1 MNTPSWECLSY
12 IVSTILYCRLFLFLM
27 AIYIMSSSVRAFLFM
42 LLVPIFWGFTFPI
55 MRLALENSTTHQF
68 VFWRFLAAT
77 FMLLPTLVLII
88 SHKKFNKKDF
98 VFGVLL
104 GLINGGVF
112 VTQGL
117 ALEDSDS
124 TRTALIMSMN
134 VVIVPL
140 LLPLFGM
147 NKPRFSELV
156 ASAICLFGIYL
167 IAAGDI
173 AKNSISQADLWALSS
188 ALLIALA
195 IIFTEK
201 ISRSSRNFSL
211 LIFSQ
216 TLFTMC
222 VPISISSTQT
232 FVLPIETTFWLAIGY
247 CAFFATIIPTFVQ
260 FKYQY
265 VLGANKTAIILS
277 LESVAAAIFAYA
289 MGESITQAEIIGG
302 VFIIVG
308 SIYSDASRV
317 FMHKIT
323 RYRHNRQHSD
333 VTE

>member
-1 MNTPSWECLSY
+1 
-12 IVSTILYCRLFLFLM
+12 
-27 AIYIMSSSVRAFLFM
+27 MSSSVRAFLFM
-42 LLVPIFWGFTFPI
+42 LLVPVFWGLTFPI
-55 MRLALENSTTHQF
+55 MRLALENSSTHQF

-88 SHKKFNKKDF
+88 SRKKFNRKDF
-98 VFGVLL
+98 AFGIIL
-104 GLINGGVF
+104 GFINGGVF

-117 ALEDSDS
+117 ALQDSDS

-147 NKPRFSELV
+147 NRPRFSELL
-156 ASAICLFGIYL
+156 ASAICLFGIYM
-167 IAAGDI
+167 IAEGDI
-173 AKNSISQADLWALSS
+173 AKSSVSNADLWALCS

-232 FVLPIETTFWLAIGY
+232 FVMPLETTFWLAIGY
-247 CAFFATIIPTFVQ
+247 CAFFATIIPTFLQ

-265 VLGANKTAIILS
+265 VLGASKTAIILS
-277 LESVAAAIFAYA
+277 LESVAAAFFAYA
-289 MGESITQAEIIGG
+289 MGESITNAEIIGG
-302 VFIIVG
+302 VFIVIG
-308 SIYSDASRV
+308 SIYSDASR
-317 FMHKIT
+317 MLIHKLT
-323 RYRHNRQHSD
+323 NYRQNRQ
-333 VTE
+333 VGKIIGE